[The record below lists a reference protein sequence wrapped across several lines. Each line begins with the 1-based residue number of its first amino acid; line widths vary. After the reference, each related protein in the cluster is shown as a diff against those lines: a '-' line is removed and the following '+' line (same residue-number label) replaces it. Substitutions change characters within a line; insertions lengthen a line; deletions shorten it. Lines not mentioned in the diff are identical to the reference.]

1 VTDRILPVGVVLKR
15 IKQVLESDALLS
27 DAWVE
32 GEVSKFQVWNSGHA
46 YFTLKDDSGV
56 LDGTMWKAK
65 LKRQSFIPRV
75 GDQVIVN
82 GTVTVYEARGQLQFD
97 AEVFQ
102 PAGVGLLQAQ
112 LEALRQTLEA
122 EGLFEPARKRE
133 LPTFPTKIGVVTS
146 PSGAVWHDIQ
156 RVVERRYP
164 LVELILAPAVVQ
176 GDQAPKA
183 IVNAIERLQAIPD
196 LDLMIVGRGG
206 GSIEDLWCFN
216 DERVVRAIF
225 ASRVPVISAVGHE
238 TDFTLSDF
246 VADMRAPTPS
256 AAAELAVP
264 DADVL
269 LQGIEG
275 MRLTA
280 RAFVLASLQE
290 RLAEVHALAHRLQ
303 YVSPLH
309 QLTTQ
314 DSVLANLW
322 ARASF
327 AIERIMHRE
336 DTRIERIRSVL
347 EVLDPHAMLRRGYVQ
362 ITRAS
367 DGSLISRVS
376 QARPGE
382 RIRATF
388 DDGFAEMTTTSIMT
402 SNTPDARQAAE
413 TGTGRGDS

>member
-82 GTVTVYEARGQLQFD
+82 GSITVYEARGQLQFD
-97 AEVFQ
+97 ADVFQ

-112 LEALRQTLEA
+112 LEALRQRLEA
-122 EGLFEPARKRE
+122 EGLFDPSRKRP
-133 LPTFPTKIGVVTS
+133 LPAFPRKIGVVTS

-156 RVVERRYP
+156 QVIARRYP

-176 GDQAPKA
+176 GERAA
-183 IVNAIERLQAIPD
+183 ASIVNAMERLQAIPD

-225 ASRVPVISAVGHE
+225 ASPVPVISAVGHE
-238 TDFTLSDF
+238 SDVTLSDF

-256 AAAELAVP
+256 AAAEIAVP
-264 DADVL
+264 DGDAL

-275 MRLTA
+275 LRQTA
-280 RAFVLASLQE
+280 RAYLLASLQE
-290 RLAEVHALAHRLQ
+290 RLAEVQFLAHRLQ
-303 YVSPLH
+303 HVSPM
-309 QLTTQ
+309 QVLTLQ
-314 DSVLANLW
+314 NAVVSSLQ
-322 ARASF
+322 ARAGF
-327 AIERIMHRE
+327 AIEWILQRGS
-336 DTRIERIRSVL
+336 TRLERYQSMI
-347 EVLDPHAMLRRGYVQ
+347 EVLDPNAMLRRGYVQ
-362 ITRAS
+362 ITRAD
-367 DGSLISRVS
+367 DGSLVSRVG
-376 QARPGE
+376 QLQPGE
-382 RIRATF
+382 RVQATF
-388 DDGFAEMTTTSIMT
+388 DDGFADMTSTSIMT
-402 SNTPDARQAAE
+402 SSALRSRPAAR
-413 TGTGRGDS
+413 RGDS

>member
-15 IKQVLESDALLS
+15 IRQVLESDDLLS

-56 LDGTMWKAK
+56 LDGMMWKAK
-65 LKRQSFIPRV
+65 LKRQSFIPQV

-82 GTVTVYEARGQLQFD
+82 GSITVYEARGQLQFD

-112 LEALRQTLEA
+112 LEALRQRLDA
-122 EGLFEPARKRE
+122 EGLFDPSRKRP
-133 LPTFPTKIGVVTS
+133 LPVFPQKIGVVTS

-156 RVVERRYP
+156 QVIERRYP

-176 GDQAPKA
+176 GEPAPA
-183 IVNAIERLQAIPD
+183 SIVNAMNRLQSIPD

-225 ASRVPVISAVGHE
+225 ASPVPVISAVGHE
-238 TDFTLSDF
+238 TDVTLSDF

-264 DADVL
+264 DGESL

-275 MRLTA
+275 LRLTA
-280 RAFVLASLQE
+280 RAYVLASLQE
-290 RLAEVHALAHRLQ
+290 RLAEVRALAHRLQ
-303 YVSPLH
+303 HVSPAYL
-309 QLTTQ
+309 LTLQ
-314 DSVLANLW
+314 DAVISGLR
-322 ARASF
+322 ARAGF
-327 AIERIMHRE
+327 AIERILQR
-336 DTRIERIRSVL
+336 DSARIDRFQSML
-347 EVLDPHAMLRRGYVQ
+347 DVLDPYAMLRRGYVQ
-362 ITRAS
+362 ITRAE
-367 DGSLISRVS
+367 DGSLVSRVG
-376 QARPGE
+376 QMQPGE
-382 RIRATF
+382 KVQATF
-388 DDGFAEMTTTSIMT
+388 DDGFANMTTTSIMT
-402 SNTPDARQAAE
+402 SSALRARQAAR
-413 TGTGRGDS
+413 RGDS